1 MQIARQRQQV
11 GKDEPLSP
19 ESDQDDYVQIQ
30 PQVCFLKVSFKGC
43 KFDFDDTDY
52 LSWWKILAG
61 GFFGLAPGHHWQN
74 PVQGRS

>member
-1 MQIARQRQQV
+1 MQIPRQRQQV

-52 LSWWKILAG
+52 LSW
-61 GFFGLAPGHHWQN
+61 
-74 PVQGRS
+74 

>member
-1 MQIARQRQQV
+1 MQVAHCHQNHHHHDRKQKEVLFLILQCNPTPAQQV

-52 LSWWKILAG
+52 LSW
-61 GFFGLAPGHHWQN
+61 
-74 PVQGRS
+74 